1 MKLLF
6 LGDIV
11 GRSGRD
17 AVVALLPGL
26 KRDMALDAIVIN
38 GENAAHGFGITPKLC
53 QEFYAAGVDAI
64 TLGNHSWDQKELMA
78 YADSDPRLIRP
89 LNTVRGTPGRG
100 FAILELPR
108 GKKLLAAQ
116 VIGRLFMDA
125 ADDPFGAID
134 DLLAR
139 YPLKG
144 AVSAILVDVHAEAT
158 SEKMGMGHYLDGRV
172 SAVIGTHSH
181 IPTADAQVLPKGTA
195 YQTDAGMCGDYDS
208 VIGMGKETA
217 VFKLSR
223 KLPTDRLAPADGQA
237 TVCGVLVE
245 IDNATGLASS
255 IAPLRLGG
263 RLIQASASW

>member
-17 AVVALLPGL
+17 AVLALLPDLRRDL
-26 KRDMALDAIVIN
+26 KLDAVVVN
-38 GENAAHGFGITPKLC
+38 GENAAHGFGITPKHC

-64 TLGNHSWDQKELMA
+64 TLGNHSWDQKELVG
-78 YADSDPRLIRP
+78 YIDSDPRLIRP
-89 LNTVRGTPGRG
+89 LNAVRATPGRG
-100 FAILELPR
+100 FAVIDLPR
-108 GKKLLAAQ
+108 GKKLLVTQ

-125 ADDPFGAID
+125 SDDPFAAVD

-144 AVSAILVDVHAEAT
+144 AVNAILVDVHAEAT
-158 SEKMGMGHYLDGRV
+158 SEKMGMAHYLDGRV

-181 IPTADAQVLPKGTA
+181 IPTADAQLLPKGTA

-217 VFKLSR
+217 VFKLVR
-223 KLPTDRLAPADGQA
+223 KLPTDRLAPAEGPA
-237 TVCGVLVE
+237 TVCGAVVD
-245 IDNATGLASS
+245 IDDATGLANS
-255 IAPLRLGG
+255 ISPLRLGG
-263 RLIQASASW
+263 RLLTAKP

>member
-1 MKLLF
+1 MKVLF

-11 GRSGRD
+11 GRAGRD
-17 AVVALLPGL
+17 AVMNLLPGL
-26 KRDMALDAIVIN
+26 RADLKLDGVVVN

-53 QEFYAAGVDAI
+53 QEFYAQGVDAI

-78 YADSDPRLIRP
+78 YADSDPRLVRP
-89 LNTVRGTPGRG
+89 LNAVRATPGRG
-100 FAILELPR
+100 FAIVELTR
-108 GKKLLAAQ
+108 GRKLLVTQ

-125 ADDPFGAID
+125 ADDPFAAVD

-144 AVSAILVDVHAEAT
+144 AVAAVLVDVHAEAT

-172 SAVIGTHSH
+172 SAVVGSHSH

-217 VFKLSR
+217 LFRLAR
-223 KLPTDRLAPADGQA
+223 KLPAERLAPAEGEA
-237 TVCGVLVE
+237 TVCGVIIE
-245 IDNATGLASS
+245 TDDATGLAVS
-255 IAPLRLGG
+255 IEPLRAGG
-263 RLIQASASW
+263 RLKQARP

>member
-17 AVVALLPGL
+17 AVVALLPNL
-26 KRDMALDAIVIN
+26 KRDLALDGIVVN

-78 YADSDPRLIRP
+78 YADSDPRLVRP
-89 LNTVRGTPGRG
+89 LNAVRGTPGRG
-100 FAILELPR
+100 FALVELPR
-108 GKKLLAAQ
+108 GKKLLVAQ
-116 VIGRLFMDA
+116 VIGRLFMDGVN
-125 ADDPFGAID
+125 DPFAAID

-144 AVSAILVDVHAEAT
+144 AVTAILVDVHAEAT
-158 SEKMGMGHYLDGRV
+158 SEKMSMGQYLDGLV
-172 SAVIGTHSH
+172 SAVVGTHSH

-217 VFKLSR
+217 IFRLSR
-223 KLPTDRLAPADGQA
+223 KLPTDRLAPADGPA
-237 TVCGVLVE
+237 TVCGCV
-245 IDNATGLASS
+245 IDIDDATGLARS
-255 IAPLRLGG
+255 ISPLRVGG
-263 RLIQASASW
+263 RLSQTKP

>member
-11 GRSGRD
+11 GRAGRD
-17 AVVALLPGL
+17 AVMALVPEL
-26 KRDMALDAIVIN
+26 KRDLALDAVLVN

-53 QEFYAAGVDAI
+53 QDFYGIGVDAI

-89 LNTVRGTPGRG
+89 LNAVRATPGRG
-100 FAILELPR
+100 FAVVELPR
-108 GKKLLAAQ
+108 GKRLLVTQ

-125 ADDPFGAID
+125 ADDPFAAID
-134 DLLAR
+134 ELLAR
-139 YPLKG
+139 FPLKG
-144 AVSAILVDVHAEAT
+144 AVAAVFVDVHAEAT
-158 SEKMGMGHYLDGRV
+158 SEKMGMAQYLDGRV
-172 SAVIGTHSH
+172 SAVVGSHSH

-217 VFKLSR
+217 IFRLSR
-223 KLPTDRLAPADGQA
+223 KLPTDRLAPADGPA
-237 TVCGVLVE
+237 TVCGALIE
-245 IDNATGLASS
+245 TDDATGLAKS
-255 IAPLRLGG
+255 IRPLRMGA
-263 RLIQASASW
+263 RLIEAKP

>member
-11 GRSGRD
+11 GRTGRD
-17 AVVALLPGL
+17 AVIGLLPGL
-26 KRDMALDAIVIN
+26 KRDLSLDGVVVN

-53 QEFYAAGVDAI
+53 QDFYAAGVDAI

-89 LNTVRGTPGRG
+89 LNAIRGTPGRG
-100 FAILELPR
+100 HAIVELPR
-108 GKKLLAAQ
+108 GKKLLVTQ

-125 ADDPFGAID
+125 ANDPFAAID

-139 YPLKG
+139 HPLKG
-144 AVSAILVDVHAEAT
+144 AVAAILVDVHAEAT
-158 SEKMGMGHYLDGRV
+158 SEKMGMGQYLDGKASIV
-172 SAVIGTHSH
+172 VGTHSH

-217 VFKLSR
+217 IFRLSR
-223 KLPTDRLAPADGQA
+223 KLPTDRLAPADGPA
-237 TVCGVLVE
+237 TVCGCVVD
-245 IDNATGLASS
+245 IDDATGLARS
-255 IAPLRLGG
+255 ISPLRLGG
-263 RLIQASASW
+263 RLSQTKP